1 MIMARGVNQKA
12 ISLKVDKFRFIQ
24 LERFC
29 EVTKIPRNRAINDAI
44 KMLMDDF
51 DKRPFAYM

>member
-1 MIMARGVNQKA
+1 MARGVNQKA

>member
-1 MIMARGVNQKA
+1 MIMKRKVTQKA
-12 ISLKVDKFRFIQ
+12 ISLKVDDFRFTQ

-29 EVTKIPRNRAINDAI
+29 EVTKVPRNRAINYAI